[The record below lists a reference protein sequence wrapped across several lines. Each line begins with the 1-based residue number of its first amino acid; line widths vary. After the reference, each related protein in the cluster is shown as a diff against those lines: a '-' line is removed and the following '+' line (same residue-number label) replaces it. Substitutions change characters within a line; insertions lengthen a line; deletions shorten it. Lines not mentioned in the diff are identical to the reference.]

1 MAIEIERKFL
11 LANDR
16 WRQQVSATHTIR
28 QGYLV
33 DALKENA
40 TASVRVRIED
50 DRADINIK
58 RAVIGVQREEYEY
71 PIPLHEAE
79 EMLRR
84 LCHQPCIEKQRHIVV
99 YQGYKW
105 EIDEFFGDNA
115 GLIVAEIEL
124 KSENEAFSRLDW
136 LGEEVSDDPRYYNV
150 NLIAHPYT
158 RWA

>member
-11 LANDR
+11 LANDH

-40 TASVRVRIED
+40 TASVRVRIEGE
-50 DRADINIK
+50 RANINIK
-58 RAVIGVQREEYEY
+58 RAVIGVEREEYEY
-71 PIPLHEAE
+71 PVPLDEAA
-79 EMLRR
+79 EMIER
-84 LCHQPCIEKQRHIVV
+84 LCHRPCIEKQRHIVE
-99 YQGYKW
+99 YQGHKW

-124 KSENEAFSRLDW
+124 ASADEVFSRPDW

-150 NLIAHPYT
+150 NLVARPY
-158 RWA
+158 RSWS

>member
-11 LANDR
+11 LANDH
-16 WRQQVSATHTIR
+16 WRQQVSATHSIR

-50 DRADINIK
+50 ERADINIK

-71 PIPLHEAE
+71 PIPLSEAE
-79 EMLRR
+79 EMLER
-84 LCHQPCIEKQRHIVV
+84 LCHLPCIEKQRHIVV
-99 YQGYKW
+99 YQGHKW

-124 KSENEAFSRLDW
+124 KSENEPFSRPEW